1 MHMELERF
9 WQLVTA
15 PDHSNDNEYLK
26 TRLSPLSSEEIAQFD
41 ALYTKELRALW
52 HWDNWKVAYVIAGCN
67 SEYDFL
73 DFCNWIISRGPEA
86 VSVLTAEPDELANKF
101 AIPNKD
107 DLPYPFIDELDLVA
121 GLLFEE
127 KNQDELPYHSVV
139 NFPPQGKKFKNKP
152 KQLKAEL
159 PQLFGQYWLG

>member
-1 MHMELERF
+1 MELARF

-15 PDHSNDNEYLK
+15 PTQCNDNSYLNE
-26 TRLSPLSSEEIAQFD
+26 RLQVLSSEEIAEFD
-41 ALYTKELRALW
+41 GIYSKELRALW

-73 DFCNWIISRGPEA
+73 DFCNWVISRGPDA
-86 VSVLTAEPDELANKF
+86 VSVLTAEPDNLAEKF
-101 AIPNKD
+101 NIAFKD
-107 DLPYPFIDELDLVA
+107 NLPYPFIDELDLVA
-121 GLLFEE
+121 GLLYEQKSE
-127 KNQDELPYHSVV
+127 AELPYHSVV

-159 PQLFGQYWLG
+159 PKLYAQFWLG